1 MKTVRR
7 LALSATVLTVL
18 AAIVGS
24 YVRGMGAG
32 LACPDW
38 PLCHG
43 RLIPP
48 LDDPLV
54 LLEWGH
60 RMIVFVLSCFV
71 VGILFITW
79 RRRMRERYL
88 ATVAFVF
95 LLAQAVLGGLTVLIK
110 LHPAVVA
117 LHQGMALVFFGSVV
131 ALTLQGYQMPSSS
144 QQTTAAA
151 SRG

>member
-1 MKTVRR
+1 MKTVRT
-7 LALSATVLTVL
+7 LAVLVAVATVL
-18 AAIVGS
+18 AAIMGS

-48 LDDPLV
+48 LDQQAV
-54 LLEWGH
+54 LLEWTH
-60 RMIVFVLSCFV
+60 RMIVFVMGWLV
-71 VGILFITW
+71 VALLAITW
-79 RRRMRERYL
+79 RRRLPGRYL
-88 ATVAFVF
+88 ATVAFIF
-95 LLAQAVLGGLTVLIK
+95 LLGQAILGGMTVLNR
-110 LHPAVVA
+110 LHPLIVA

-131 ALTLQGYQMPSSS
+131 ALAVQEFRLADTQS
-144 QQTTAAA
+144 QTAPA